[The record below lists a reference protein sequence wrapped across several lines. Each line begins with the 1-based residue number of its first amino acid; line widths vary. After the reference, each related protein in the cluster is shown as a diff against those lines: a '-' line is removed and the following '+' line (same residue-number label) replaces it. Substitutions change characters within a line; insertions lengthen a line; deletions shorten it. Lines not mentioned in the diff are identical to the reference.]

1 MQRAKEYL
9 REIAHM
15 DFGVFSEENIPVQQT
30 LLGMGYDSIMVHW
43 GSGMRH
49 CVLFSSEHAQ
59 IVGKPIE
66 LTYS

>member
-1 MQRAKEYL
+1 
-9 REIAHM
+9 M

-43 GSGMRH
+43 GSGIRH

-66 LTYS
+66 LAYS